1 MLKAVAHRNV
11 KRQQQQEQLWA
22 GRLVSWIDE
31 GSVPDIVGEGGG
43 GEAGGGQSRAR
54 VGHEAHQ
61 EEEQDGPHLP
71 RNDFE

>member
-1 MLKAVAHRNV
+1 MLQAVAHRNV

-43 GEAGGGQSRAR
+43 GEGGGGQS
-54 VGHEAHQ
+54 
-61 EEEQDGPHLP
+61 
-71 RNDFE
+71 